1 MSLQTPRAAPAILAT
16 AAVAVAIWGEVL
28 LGGSTFARGDYRE
41 ETVPARVWAAERI
54 ADGELPAWWDG
65 VGLGVPYAA
74 NPRHAALYPVALP
87 LALAPRAPAID
98 IWLILH
104 LAWLAGGI
112 ALLARRFGA
121 DPLASV
127 IAGAAAAAGGAAT
140 SALASGAIAGLSW
153 TPWALVAADRLALA
167 GPLRAPRGLLALAAA
182 AAALA
187 MQIFAG
193 GLWLAPATALLAHAL
208 IAGRRPVDVDVDV
221 DVDAHV
227 DVDVVVDGDG
237 DGDGDVNAR
246 RSLRTHAHL
255 LLSQAFALLCAAA
268 VLVPALALGSA
279 GHPLGPIP
287 TARAIELLWPG
298 ISGDP
303 SAAAIPLGSAGPLP
317 ASPHIGLAILGL
329 AALTFSIRRLRPL
342 AIASAALIVAAFAA
356 SADLLPPAAITLAA
370 LAAVGLG
377 RVIAARFGRNTAIGA
392 LAAVALSAAALIIA
406 SMQPSV
412 LTPVLAATAPDAARH
427 ALISG
432 ATAVG
437 LLVALLIVAVVIARA
452 PRRHGWA
459 VPLFGAL
466 LVGGAVAHAWQVMPR
481 IDRGRLAGRPALLDF
496 EADAE
501 PEPRIARPP
510 LSGDRTPADDAAER
524 AERARETAI
533 PNLGAEWELAHLRG
547 RDRARQPIIDRAW
560 AAAAAS
566 GERLLD
572 LWDVAYVVLP
582 ASVAVP
588 LGLPVVGEDAGEG
601 AVVVHNVDRR
611 PRAFVARR
619 WEWRAGLE
627 EVVDALFTPGPQ
639 PTIAMGTVQLLGE
652 GDAAPAGAE
661 SSGPLPPLPCTLAEP
676 RPERAEMTCTSV
688 EGGYAVLLD
697 AHADGWRATVDGE
710 AETIVVAD
718 GLARA
723 VKVGPGEHAV
733 VMEYRVP
740 GLRAGAVVSI
750 LGWAA
755 LGVLVAPAL
764 VRRRR
769 SSKSKS

>member
-1 MSLQTPRAAPAILAT
+1 LQTPRAAPAILAT

-54 ADGELPAWWDG
+54 AGAELPAWWDG
-65 VGLGVPYAA
+65 VGLGVPHAA
-74 NPRHAALYPVALP
+74 NPRHAALYPAALP
-87 LALAPRAPAID
+87 LALAPRAAAVD
-98 IWLILH
+98 VWLILH

-112 ALLARRFGA
+112 ALLARRLGA
-121 DPLASV
+121 DPLAAV
-127 IAGAAAAAGGAAT
+127 IAGGAAAAGGAAT
-140 SALASGAIAGLSW
+140 SALASGAIAGLAW
-153 TPWALVAADRLALA
+153 TPWALVAADRLAQA

-187 MQIFAG
+187 LQIFAG

-208 IAGRRPVDVDVDV
+208 IAGRAPRE
-221 DVDAHV
+221 DAGDEEEPALSPRATALRLLV
-227 DVDVVVDGDG
+227 AQGFAVV
-237 DGDGDVNAR
+237 
-246 RSLRTHAHL
+246 
-255 LLSQAFALLCAAA
+255 CAAA
-268 VLVPALALGSA
+268 VVVPALALGSA

-287 TARAIELLWPG
+287 GARAIELLWPG

-303 SAAAIPLGSAGPLP
+303 GGAAIPLGAAGPLP
-317 ASPHIGLAILGL
+317 ASPHVGLAVLGL
-329 AALTFSIRRLRPL
+329 AALAFGERRLRPL
-342 AIASAALIVAAFAA
+342 VIASAALIAAGFAV
-356 SADLLPPAAITLAA
+356 SADLLGPAAITAAA

-377 RVIAARFGRNTAIGA
+377 RVIAARFGRNTAIAA
-392 LAAVALSAAALIIA
+392 LGAVALAAAALIIA
-406 SMQPSV
+406 SMRPSV
-412 LTPVLAATAPDAARH
+412 LTPVLAAGAPEAARH

-437 LLVALLIVAVVIARA
+437 VLVALLVVAVVIARA

-481 IDRGRLAGRPALLDF
+481 MDRGRLAGRPALLDF
-496 EADAE
+496 EAAAE
-501 PEPRIARPP
+501 PQQRIARPP
-510 LSGDRTPADDAAER
+510 LSGDRTPAEDAAVR
-524 AERARETAI
+524 AERARATAI
-533 PNLGAEWELAHLRG
+533 PNLGAEWDLAHLRG
-547 RDRARQPIIDRAW
+547 RDRARQAIVDRAW
-560 AAAAAS
+560 AAAAAG

-582 ASVAVP
+582 ASIAVP
-588 LGLPVVGEDAGEG
+588 LGLPVVGEDQGEG

-619 WEWRAGLE
+619 WQWRGEIE
-627 EVVDALFTPGPQ
+627 EVVDALFAPGPQ

-652 GDAAPAGAE
+652 GEAAPATE
-661 SSGPLPPLPCTLAEP
+661 GPLPPLPCTLEQE
-676 RPERAEMTCTSV
+676 RPERAEMTCTSG

-710 AETIVVAD
+710 AAEIVVAD
-718 GLARA
+718 GIARA
-723 VKVGPGEHAV
+723 VAIGPGEHDV
-733 VMEYRVP
+733 IMEYRVP

-750 LGWAA
+750 LGWAV
-755 LGVLVAPAL
+755 LGVLIAPAL

-769 SSKSKS
+769 RRS